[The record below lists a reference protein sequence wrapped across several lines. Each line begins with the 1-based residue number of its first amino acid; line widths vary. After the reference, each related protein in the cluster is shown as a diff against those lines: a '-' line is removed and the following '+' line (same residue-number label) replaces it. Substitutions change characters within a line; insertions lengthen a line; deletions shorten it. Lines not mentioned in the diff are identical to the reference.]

1 MQAESIDFLPRRK
14 LVRVHVNRLIQI
26 KRKPQSSMKN
36 VKETFPGFFG
46 FWFVFKRPSNDIQDF
61 RNAGDSKQIKENRR
75 QRDTV
80 GTRRENPLHPSPLP
94 ISSRGYRDTQRQT
107 EKEEIQESLW
117 NPPYQA
123 SRLKTTFPSR
133 TWRLRRSLCCAGS
146 IVEIGIALL
155 YPISLSLFWSLN
167 VEQINALGS
176 ANNSYWCK
184 RKHVIGKL
192 IAWLWAY

>member
-80 GTRRENPLHPSPLP
+80 GTRRENPLHPSPFQVAV
-94 ISSRGYRDTQRQT
+94 IGTRRDRR
-107 EKEEIQESLW
+107 KKRRYKNHFEI
-117 NPPYQA
+117 PPYQA